1 MKRVIYVALALA
13 ACLPG
18 VWLSAAPVTPTSTN
32 WVDTSPHK
40 EGFAAANG
48 ITLEYLDWGGTGEAL
63 ILLHGSGDNPHV
75 FDDLAP
81 AFTDRFHV
89 IAYARRGHGRSEAK
103 PPYDTATLTEDLRG
117 LMDAL
122 RISKASLVGWS
133 LGGNEITAM
142 AALHPDRVAKLVYL
156 DAAYDWADPDY
167 KAAFQAI
174 PQSLFD
180 TPAAAMKSLNAYVA
194 YEKAT
199 DYSQLDDI
207 RRIEAYLGESV
218 VVRPDGSVQ
227 PRVPE
232 EVMTALTASLWTNPP
247 RDYRRVRS
255 PALAIFATSMIDLHG
270 ADTKR
275 REEGQTWEQ
284 QYMAPFRVKSI
295 ARIQQELA
303 HVQILQVPGAH
314 DSFFLT
320 SRAQVVQAMRQF
332 LLQADAARIR
342 AGPCPERESC
352 SSTGARPTP
361 VHKIPV

>member
-13 ACLPG
+13 TGLPG
-18 VWLSAAPVTPTSTN
+18 LGLSAVSATPTPTN

-40 EGFAAANG
+40 EGFVAANG
-48 ITLEYLDWGGTGEAL
+48 INLEYLDWGGTAEAL

-89 IAYARRGHGRSEAK
+89 IAYARRGHGRSQAK

-122 RISKASLVGWS
+122 AISKASLVGWS

-142 AALHPDRVAKLVYL
+142 AALHPDRVAGLVYL

-167 KAAFQAI
+167 RAAFQAI
-174 PQSLFD
+174 PHTLFD
-180 TPAAAMKSLNAYVA
+180 TPAAAMKSLNAYIA
-194 YEKAT
+194 YEKAI

-207 RRIEAYLGESV
+207 RRVEAYLDESV

-227 PRVPE
+227 PRIPE
-232 EVMTALTASLWTNPP
+232 DVSAALTASLWTNPP

-255 PALAIFATSMIDLHG
+255 PALAIFATSMVDLHG
-270 ADTKR
+270 ADAQR
-275 REEGQTWEQ
+275 REEGGAWEQ

-295 ARIQQELA
+295 ARIQRELA
-303 HVQILQVPGAH
+303 NVQVLQVPGAH

-320 SRAQVVQAMRQF
+320 SRTQVVQAMRRF
-332 LLQADAARIR
+332 LLT
-342 AGPCPERESC
+342 P
-352 SSTGARPTP
+352 ARPPYPDAQNPSVTASTRHTP
-361 VHKIPV
+361 

>member
-1 MKRVIYVALALA
+1 MRRVIYVALATSSW
-13 ACLPG
+13 LPG
-18 VWLSAAPVTPTSTN
+18 PWLSAAPVTPTPTN
-32 WVDTSPHK
+32 WVDISPHQ
-40 EGFAAANG
+40 EGFVAANG
-48 ITLEYLDWGGTGEAL
+48 IKLEYLDWGGTGEAL

-89 IAYARRGHGRSEAK
+89 IAYARRGHGRSEAR

-122 RISKASLVGWS
+122 GISKASLVGWS

-142 AALHPDRVAKLVYL
+142 AALHPDRVAGLVYL

-174 PQSLFD
+174 PRTLFD
-180 TPAAAMKSLNAYVA
+180 TPAAAMKSLSAYIA
-194 YEKAT
+194 YEKAI

-207 RRIEAYLGESV
+207 RRVEAYLDESV

-227 PRVPE
+227 PRIPE
-232 EVMTALTASLWTNPP
+232 DVIATLTASLWTNPP

-255 PALAIFATSMIDLHG
+255 PALAIFATSMADLHS
-270 ADTKR
+270 ADAQR
-275 REEGQTWEQ
+275 REQGRAWEQ
-284 QYMAPFRVKSI
+284 KYMAPFRVKSI
-295 ARIQQELA
+295 ARIQRELA
-303 HVQILQVPGAH
+303 NVQILQVPGAH

-320 SRAQVVQAMRQF
+320 SRAQVVEAMRRF
-332 LLQADAARIR
+332 LLTQACARHT
-342 AGPCPERESC
+342 C
-352 SSTGARPTP
+352 SASSPTTQLNP
-361 VHKIPV
+361 

>member
-1 MKRVIYVALALA
+1 MKRVIYVALTIASW
-13 ACLPG
+13 LPG
-18 VWLSAAPVTPTSTN
+18 PWLSAAPVTPTPTH
-32 WVDTSPHK
+32 WLDTSPHK

-48 ITLEYLDWGGTGEAL
+48 IELEYLDWGGTAEAL

-122 RISKASLVGWS
+122 GISKACLVGWS

-142 AALHPDRVAKLVYL
+142 AALHPDRVTGLVYL

-167 KAAFQAI
+167 KAAYQATPRI
-174 PQSLFD
+174 LFD
-180 TPAAAMKSLNAYVA
+180 TPAAALKSLSAYVA
-194 YEKAT
+194 YEKAI

-207 RRIEAYLGESV
+207 RRVEAYLDESV

-227 PRVPE
+227 PRIPE
-232 EVMTALTASLWTNPP
+232 DVITALTASLWTNPP

-255 PALAIFATSMIDLHG
+255 PALAIFATSMVDLHG
-270 ADTKR
+270 ADVQR
-275 REEGQTWEQ
+275 REEGSAWEQ
-284 QYMAPFRVKSI
+284 HYMAPFRIKSI
-295 ARIQQELA
+295 ARIQREL
-303 HVQILQVPGAH
+303 VNLQILQVPGAH

-320 SRAQVVQAMRQF
+320 SRAQVVTAMRGF
-332 LLQADAARIR
+332 LLTQACARHT
-342 AGPCPERESC
+342 CPA
-352 SSTGARPTP
+352 SSPTTRPNP
-361 VHKIPV
+361 

>member
-1 MKRVIYVALALA
+1 MKRVIYVVLALA
-13 ACLPG
+13 TWLPG
-18 VWLSAAPVTPTSTN
+18 PWLSAAPVTPTSTN
-32 WVDTSPHK
+32 RVDTSPHK

-48 ITLEYLDWGGTGEAL
+48 ITLEYLDWGGTAEAL

-81 AFTDRFHV
+81 EFTDRFHV

-167 KAAFQAI
+167 RAAFQAI
-174 PQSLFD
+174 PQSLLD

-194 YEKAT
+194 YEQAI

-207 RRIEAYLGESV
+207 RRIEAYLDESV

-227 PRVPE
+227 PRTPE
-232 EVMTALTASLWTNPP
+232 DVMTALIASLWTNPP

-255 PALAIFATSMIDLHG
+255 PALAIFATSMIDPHC
-270 ADTKR
+270 ADVQR
-275 REEGQTWEQ
+275 REQGRAWEQ

-295 ARIQQELA
+295 ARIQRELA
-303 HVQILQVPGAH
+303 NVQILQVPGAH

-320 SRAQVVQAMRQF
+320 SRARVVQAMRQF
-332 LLQADAARIR
+332 LLQATARHTGPAA
-342 AGPCPERESC
+342 S
-352 SSTGARPTP
+352 PTTRLNP
-361 VHKIPV
+361 

>member
-1 MKRVIYVALALA
+1 MCGKPLRRITYFALTIALG
-13 ACLPG
+13 LPAL
-18 VWLSAAPVTPTSTN
+18 WLSAAAANATAKS

-40 EGFAAANG
+40 EGFVTANG
-48 ITLEYLDWGGTGEAL
+48 ITLEYLDWGGTGEVL

-89 IAYARRGHGRSEAK
+89 IAYARRGHGRSQAR

-122 RISKASLVGWS
+122 GISRASLVGWS

-142 AALHPDRVAKLVYL
+142 AALHPERVDKLVYL

-167 KAAFQAI
+167 KAAFRAI
-174 PQSLFD
+174 PRILFD
-180 TPAAAMKSLNAYVA
+180 TPAAAMKSLDAYIA
-194 YEKAT
+194 YEKAS
-199 DYSQLDDI
+199 DYTQLDDI
-207 RRIEAYLGESV
+207 RRVEAYLRESV
-218 VVRPDGSVQ
+218 VVRQDGSVQ
-227 PRVPE
+227 PRIPE
-232 EVMTALTASLWTNPP
+232 DVITALTAALWTNPP

-255 PALAIFATSMIDLHG
+255 PALAIFAESMIDLHD

-275 REEGQTWEQ
+275 REQGAAWER
-284 QYMAPFRVKSI
+284 QYIAPFRVKSI
-295 ARIQQELA
+295 ARIRRELTN
-303 HVQILQVPGAH
+303 VQILAVPGAH

-332 LLQADAARIR
+332 LLGQR
-342 AGPCPERESC
+342 APRRLLSTQGATGPSGRSAYE
-352 SSTGARPTP
+352 
-361 VHKIPV
+361 

>member
-13 ACLPG
+13 TWLPG
-18 VWLSAAPVTPTSTN
+18 LGLSAVSATPTPTN

-40 EGFAAANG
+40 EGFVAANG
-48 ITLEYLDWGGTGEAL
+48 INLEYLDWGGTAEAL
-63 ILLHGSGDNPHV
+63 IFLHGSGDNPHV

-89 IAYARRGHGRSEAK
+89 IAYARRGHGRSQAK

-122 RISKASLVGWS
+122 AISKASLVGWS

-167 KAAFQAI
+167 RAAFQAI
-174 PQSLFD
+174 PQSLLD

-194 YEKAT
+194 YEQAI

-207 RRIEAYLGESV
+207 RRIEAYLDESL

-227 PRVPE
+227 PRTPE
-232 EVMTALTASLWTNPP
+232 DVMTALIASLWTNPP

-270 ADTKR
+270 ADVQR
-275 REEGQTWEQ
+275 REQGRAWEQ

-295 ARIQQELA
+295 ARIQRELA
-303 HVQILQVPGAH
+303 NVQILQVPGAH

-320 SRAQVVQAMRQF
+320 SRARVVQAMRPF
-332 LLQADAARIR
+332 LLQA
-342 AGPCPERESC
+342 
-352 SSTGARPTP
+352 GARHIGPASSPTTRLNP
-361 VHKIPV
+361 